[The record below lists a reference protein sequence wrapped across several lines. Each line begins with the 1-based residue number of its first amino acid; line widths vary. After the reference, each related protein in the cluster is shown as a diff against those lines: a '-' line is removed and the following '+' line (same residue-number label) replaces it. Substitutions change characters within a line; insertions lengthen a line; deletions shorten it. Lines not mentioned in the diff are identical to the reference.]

1 MAVARETAL
10 SAFWASSRRTPSVRA
25 CACRAVAICASVLVN
40 SNSVRSWAVIWVV
53 IVVSMHFTTPA
64 KPSVDRS
71 KSADRDGFHRQKGWC
86 HPSGR
91 IWSRRLCAR
100 TGNRD
105 KDTRVL
111 SAGPA
116 GVLTAQRGRPRGPAW
131 STSTPCGDTT
141 TTMEASPVHRRPWRN
156 RLGRGTS
163 CRC

>member
-1 MAVARETAL
+1 
-10 SAFWASSRRTPSVRA
+10 
-25 CACRAVAICASVLVN
+25 
-40 SNSVRSWAVIWVV
+40 
-53 IVVSMHFTTPA
+53 MHLTTPA

-116 GVLTAQRGRPRGPAW
+116 GVLTAQLL
-131 STSTPCGDTT
+131 GDTLREDDGVT
-141 TTMEASPVHRRPWRN
+141 VSLVV
-156 RLGRGTS
+156 GG
-163 CRC
+163 